1 MPVDTFFDTDPVIA
15 ISLSAPLIKSG
26 RPFCPVIVLVSGQW
40 SSLLLIK
47 STPEVN
53 HRINWI
59 GTLWGF
65 RLKMIFQKALFGYSY
80 PFVFRADMRCD
91 LVLLA
96 SDALG
101 SS

>member
-40 SSLLLIK
+40 SSQLLIK

-53 HRINWI
+53 HKINWI

-65 RLKMIFQKALFGYSY
+65 RLKMIFKKPYLDTITHS
-80 PFVFRADMRCD
+80 C
-91 LVLLA
+91 LELI
-96 SDALG
+96 
-101 SS
+101 

>member
-26 RPFCPVIVLVSGQW
+26 RSLCPVIVLVSGQW

-53 HRINWI
+53 HKINWI

-65 RLKMIFQKALFGYSY
+65 RLKMIFKKPYLDTLTHS
-80 PFVFRADMRCD
+80 C
-91 LVLLA
+91 LELI
-96 SDALG
+96 
-101 SS
+101 

>member
-1 MPVDTFFDTDPVIA
+1 MDTFFDTDPVIA

-53 HRINWI
+53 HKINWI

-65 RLKMIFQKALFGYSY
+65 RLKMIFKNSYLFL
-80 PFVFRADMRCD
+80 FRADMRCD

-96 SDALG
+96 SDVLG